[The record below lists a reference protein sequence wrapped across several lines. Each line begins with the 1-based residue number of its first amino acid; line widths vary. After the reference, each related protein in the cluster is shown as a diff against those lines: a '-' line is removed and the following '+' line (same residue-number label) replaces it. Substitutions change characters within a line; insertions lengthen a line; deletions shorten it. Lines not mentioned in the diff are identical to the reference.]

1 MADNIFEMTRSLGQT
16 RYTRFD
22 ETHDNENPV
31 DQISETAAIG
41 DAEGSRTEDSE
52 ACVKLLSVAEVAER
66 RQIPSIRIG
75 RRGSTPAR
83 SKRRSAAQAGQ
94 GRRSVMEATAQAH
107 APHET
112 GQAASESSRAGEP
125 TSSRRSETA
134 MTNNKHATP
143 QIPMKD
149 FYTVQDVAILLGT

>member
-41 DAEGSRTEDSE
+41 DAEGSGTEGSE

-75 RRGSTPAR
+75 GACGSTPAR
-83 SKRRSAAQAGQ
+83 SKRCSAAQAGQ
-94 GRRSVMEATAQAH
+94 SRRSVMEAVAQAH

-112 GQAASESSRAGEP
+112 GQAASEGSIAGEP
-125 TSSRRSETA
+125 TRRSETA
-134 MTNNKHATP
+134 MTNN
-143 QIPMKD
+143 
-149 FYTVQDVAILLGT
+149 

>member
-31 DQISETAAIG
+31 DQISETVAIG
-41 DAEGSRTEDSE
+41 DAEGSGTEGSE

-75 RRGSTPAR
+75 RCVRLDPRALEEALR
-83 SKRRSAAQAGQ
+83 SPGWAK
-94 GRRSVMEATAQAH
+94 
-107 APHET
+107 
-112 GQAASESSRAGEP
+112 
-125 TSSRRSETA
+125 
-134 MTNNKHATP
+134 
-143 QIPMKD
+143 
-149 FYTVQDVAILLGT
+149 

>member
-1 MADNIFEMTRSLGQT
+1 MVDNIFEMTRSLGQT

-41 DAEGSRTEDSE
+41 DAEGSGTEGSE

-75 RRGSTPAR
+75 RCVRLDPRALEETLRSPSWAR
-83 SKRRSAAQAGQ
+83 
-94 GRRSVMEATAQAH
+94 
-107 APHET
+107 
-112 GQAASESSRAGEP
+112 
-125 TSSRRSETA
+125 
-134 MTNNKHATP
+134 
-143 QIPMKD
+143 
-149 FYTVQDVAILLGT
+149 